1 MTAQRIQ
8 RRRLS
13 VARLERR
20 SSAMDCYYTGVNIA
34 QPPVDEQLAR
44 IRRGA
49 AEIVVDAELRA
60 KLERARRTATPLKV
74 KLGLDP
80 TAPDLHLGHT
90 VVLQKLRDFQDL
102 GHQIIIIIGDF
113 TGMIGDPT
121 GRSETRRPLTWDEI
135 RSNAET
141 YKAQLGKVLDMGR
154 TQVRFNSEWLG
165 PLTFEHVIRET
176 AHLTVARILQRED
189 FATRYAAGRPISLH
203 EFLYPLAQGYDSV
216 ALGADVELGGTD
228 QTFNLLVGRDLQR
241 AHGQEAQV
249 ALTVPILQGLD
260 GVQKMS
266 KSLGNYVGITES
278 PADMYGKLMSV
289 SDALMFRY
297 FELVT
302 RVPESEI
309 ARLRHLHPMEAKKRL
324 ARTVTAMYHGE
335 AGATAAEAAFARVVQ
350 AREVPDNIDLI
361 RLVTPAGGEPAWKVV
376 VLAGMAASNSE
387 ARRLIQQGAVE
398 VDGSRVTDPNQ
409 KIEMSGESR
418 LLQVGKRK
426 FKRFVL
432 EKE

>member
-1 MTAQRIQ
+1 
-8 RRRLS
+8 
-13 VARLERR
+13 
-20 SSAMDCYYTGVNIA
+20 MDCYYTGVNIA
-34 QPPVDEQLAR
+34 RPTVDEQLAR

-135 RSNAET
+135 RANAET
-141 YKAQLGKVLDMGR
+141 YKAQLGKVLDMSR

-189 FATRYAAGRPISLH
+189 FATRYAAGKPISLH

-266 KSLGNYVGITES
+266 KSLGNYVGITEP
-278 PADMYGKLMSV
+278 PAEMYGKLMSV

-324 ARTVTAMYHGE
+324 AGTVTAMYHGDAAAAE
-335 AGATAAEAAFARVVQ
+335 AEAAFARVVQ
-350 AREVPDNIDLI
+350 GREIPDNIEEV
-361 RLVTPAGGEPAWKVV
+361 RLATPYDGEPAWKIVV
-376 VLAGMAASNSE
+376 WAGMVPSNSE
-387 ARRLIQQGAVE
+387 ARRQIQQGAME
-398 VDGSRVTDPNQ
+398 LDGRRVSDPNE
-409 KIEMSGESR
+409 KVEASSRSR
-418 LLQVGKRK
+418 LLQVGKRR